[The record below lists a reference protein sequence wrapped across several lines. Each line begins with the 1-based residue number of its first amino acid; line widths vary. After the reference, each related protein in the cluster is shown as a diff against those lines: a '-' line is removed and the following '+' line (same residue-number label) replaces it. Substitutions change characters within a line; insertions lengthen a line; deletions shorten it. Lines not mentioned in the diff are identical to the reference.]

1 MHDQYRVLRPTHI
14 HQTLAGLR
22 LCYSLYSRM
31 KRQLRAIHL
40 DLAQM
45 LQCTANQRIECYS
58 SESMH
63 FHTSISTWTFCDV
76 EF

>member
-31 KRQLRAIHL
+31 KHQSQAIHL
-40 DLAQM
+40 DLAPM
-45 LQCTANQRIECYS
+45 L
-58 SESMH
+58 
-63 FHTSISTWTFCDV
+63 
-76 EF
+76 